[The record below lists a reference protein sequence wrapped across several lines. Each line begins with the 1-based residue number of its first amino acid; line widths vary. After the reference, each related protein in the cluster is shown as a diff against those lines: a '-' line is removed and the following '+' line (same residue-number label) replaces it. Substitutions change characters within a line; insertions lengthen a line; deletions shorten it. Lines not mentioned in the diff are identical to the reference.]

1 MLNRLRTSTK
11 LWLLGFMAALCIFVI
26 AIVGGVG
33 MNNMAMQNQADL
45 QSAQLDRAAMIA
57 VKGHK
62 LIF

>member
-11 LWLLGFMAALCIFVI
+11 LWLLGLMAALCIFVI

-57 VKGHK
+57 
-62 LIF
+62 LTSSPA